1 MPNLP
6 GLGSQALP
14 AQLQRVG
21 VALRADV
28 QRHSVELTT
37 GRAADP
43 SRRLGGQLGVLGA
56 IETRLA
62 RIAAQETLLT
72 TQGQRAAAIQAGLG
86 QVATIHDALRAAT
99 LGAATGEASAAVL
112 GRLGGQGRQ
121 ALDDMVA
128 ALGRRLAGQAVF
140 AGDRPD
146 RAPLPPAEA
155 FLSAAATAIAG
166 AANADEV
173 VQRIETLFH
182 QPGGVFETALHVGG
196 APVRLATGEDG
207 GTLPAAPTAADPAVR
222 DALAGAVLAALA
234 GRADLL
240 PDIAL
245 RRDLAVRA
253 AEQQARAAGEL
264 VQLRAGLGQAEASLS
279 DHRLRLGAERDAL
292 IQSRDSRIG
301 VDPYEAASRLEE
313 TRARLEALY
322 AVTARVARLSLV
334 EYLR

>member
-14 AQLQRVG
+14 ARLQRTG
-21 VALRADV
+21 LNLRAEV
-28 QRHSVELTT
+28 QRHTVELTT

-43 SRRLGGQLGVLGA
+43 ARRLGGEIGVLGA

-62 RIAAQETLLT
+62 RIAAQETLLVA
-72 TQGQRAAAIQAGLG
+72 QGQRAAALQSGLD
-86 QVATIHDALRAAT
+86 QVATIQTALKAAT
-99 LGAATGEASAAVL
+99 LGAATGEPSPAVL
-112 GRLGGQGRQ
+112 GRLGNQGRQ

-140 AGDRPD
+140 GGDRPD

-155 FLSAAATAIAG
+155 FLSAAATAVAG
-166 AANADEV
+166 ATSADDV
-173 VQRIETLFH
+173 VQRIATLFH
-182 QPGGVFETALHVGG
+182 QPGGVFETALHAGG
-196 APVRLATGEDG
+196 APVRLAAGDDTVA
-207 GTLPAAPTAADPAVR
+207 LPPAPTAADPALR
-222 DALAGAVLAALA
+222 DVLAGAVLAALA
-234 GRADLL
+234 GRSDLL
-240 PDIAL
+240 PDLDL
-245 RRDLAVRA
+245 RRDLALRA
-253 AEQQARAAGEL
+253 VEQHAHATEGL
-264 VQLRAGLGQAEASLS
+264 VQLRAGLGLAEASLS
-279 DHRLRLGAERDAL
+279 EHRLRLGAERDAL
-292 IQSRDSRIG
+292 VTSRQDRIG

>member
-14 AQLQRVG
+14 AQLQRAG
-21 VALRADV
+21 LALRADV

-56 IETRLA
+56 IESRLS

-72 TQGQRAAAIQAGLG
+72 AQGQRAAALQAGLD
-86 QVATIHDALRAAT
+86 QVATVHEALRSAT
-99 LGAATGEASAAVL
+99 LGAATAEPSAAAL
-112 GRLGGQGRQ
+112 GRVGSLGRQ

-140 AGDRPD
+140 SGDRPD

-155 FLSAAATAIAG
+155 FLSAAATAIGG
-166 AANADEV
+166 ATTADEV
-173 VQRIETLFH
+173 VQRVATLFH
-182 QPGGVFETALHVGG
+182 QPGGVFETVLHAGG
-196 APVRLATGEDG
+196 APVRLATGDDG
-207 GTLPAAPTAADPAVR
+207 IRLPAAPNAADPALR
-222 DALAGAVLAALA
+222 EALAGAVLSALA

-240 PDIAL
+240 PDLAL

-253 AEQQARAAGEL
+253 SEQQARAAEGL
-264 VQLRAGLGQAEASLS
+264 VQLRAGLGQAEAGLA
-279 DHRLRLGAERDAL
+279 DQRLRLGAERDAL

-301 VDPYEAASRLEE
+301 IDPYEAASRLEE